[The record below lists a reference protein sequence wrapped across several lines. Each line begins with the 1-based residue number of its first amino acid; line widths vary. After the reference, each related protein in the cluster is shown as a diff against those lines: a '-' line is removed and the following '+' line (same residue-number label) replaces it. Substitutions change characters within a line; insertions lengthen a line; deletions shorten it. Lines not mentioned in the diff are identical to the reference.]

1 MEILRFSLQAT
12 IFIFKTFNKKNL
24 TYSVRCVLD
33 LFFPKGYDNLEGLA
47 FVGLAFVRLYVTK
60 KKKKK
65 K

>member
-12 IFIFKTFNKKNL
+12 IFIFKTFNNKNL

-47 FVGLAFVRLYVTK
+47 FVRLYVIK
-60 KKKKK
+60 KKKIKK
-65 K
+65 